1 MKEIGNKGVKYNR
14 CKPECKL
21 QEALE
26 DMFAEAHLPGY
37 SKEEAEYVRFQRA
50 KELHKLVRELI
61 DTYAVSEEWR
71 HSGTPRAYT
80 SSVYVGPE
88 GIRKGKDTEW
98 HRTEIEGEA
107 PRPPSSWPPP
117 AAGSWQGLKIQGC

>member
-1 MKEIGNKGVKYNR
+1 MRDRGTNGRYNR
-14 CKPECKL
+14 CDTECKL

-26 DMFAEAHLPGY
+26 DMLAEAHLPGY
-37 SKEEAEYVRFQRA
+37 SKEEMEYVCFQRA

-61 DTYAVSEEWR
+61 DTYAISEEWK

-98 HRTEIEGEA
+98 HKTEIEGEA
-107 PRPPSSWPPP
+107 PRPPLFRPTSDV
-117 AAGSWQGLKIQGC
+117 ATWQGLKIQGF